1 MNAPIAAD
9 HQTETKLSDY
19 NGIAIDNDV
28 TEVSYFH
35 LLFDVHAVIIA
46 SGAATESLYLGAG
59 ALDGIR
65 PAAVA

>member
-1 MNAPIAAD
+1 MVQVD
-9 HQTETKLSDY
+9 
-19 NGIAIDNDV
+19 GIAIDNDV
-28 TEVSYFH
+28 TEVFNFH